1 MKLKFL
7 LLLVIF
13 STLNAF
19 SNNNLLEDNLEY
31 SARVEGDYVYVNL
44 STSDRNSMLSMI
56 RRGFSVYF
64 DLKGKKKKKIAVTY
78 VIPPE
83 QPNQRGQRPQGGRQ
97 NQGLPINQMLSLMPD
112 KALFTYYNDKVEF
125 QLKSNSLDI
134 ALDYS
139 YEESSNGTNDKLLYT
154 LKIPVSKIAPNGEK
168 LNKLS
173 IGIVSNTAPT
183 NRSGVNNQNRNGAR
197 QGGGQG
203 RSGGVRQGGGQ
214 GRSGARQ
221 GGGQGGR
228 PNRGQGGNQNQRPQ
242 LPTFSLWFDCDI
254 K

>member
-7 LLLVIF
+7 LFLITF

-19 SNNNLLEDNLEY
+19 SNNSLLEDNLEY

-97 NQGLPINQMLSLMPD
+97 NQDLPINQMLSLMPN

-125 QLKSNSLDI
+125 QLSPNSLDI
-134 ALDYS
+134 SLDYN
-139 YEESSNGTNDKLLYT
+139 YKESSNGTNDKLLYT

-183 NRSGVNNQNRNGAR
+183 NRNGINNQNRNGA
-197 QGGGQG
+197 
-203 RSGGVRQGGGQ
+203 RQGGGQ

-242 LPTFSLWFDCDI
+242 LTAFSLWFDCDI

>member
-7 LLLVIF
+7 LFLVTF
-13 STLNAF
+13 SSLNAF

-31 SARVEGDYVYVNL
+31 SARVEGDYLYVNL

-78 VIPPE
+78 IIPPE
-83 QPNQRGQRPQGGRQ
+83 QPNQRRQRPQNQQQSGRR
-97 NQGLPINQMLSLMPD
+97 NQGLSINQMLSLMSD
-112 KALFTYYNDKVEF
+112 KALFTYYNDKTEF
-125 QLKSNSLDI
+125 LLGLNNLDI
-134 ALDYS
+134 TLGYS
-139 YEESSNGTNDKLLYT
+139 YDEPSNGSEKLSYT
-154 LKIPVSKIAPNGEK
+154 LKIPVNKIAPNGEE
-168 LNKLS
+168 LNTLS

-183 NRSGVNNQNRNGAR
+183 NRNGLRQGRGQGRGGAR
-197 QGGGQG
+197 QGRGGARQG
-203 RSGGVRQGGGQ
+203 RGGA
-214 GRSGARQ
+214 GARQ

-228 PNRGQGGNQNQRPQ
+228 SNRAQGGNQNQISQ
-242 LPTFSLWFDCDI
+242 LPTFNLWFDCDI